1 MTAYP
6 TDTQAKADILA
17 AGRKIYQRGLVAA
30 NDGNLSVRVGENA
43 LWVTPTGVCKGD
55 MTEDMLVKM
64 TLDGTVL
71 EGTRKPSSET
81 KMHLRIY
88 QENPTVRAVV
98 HAHPPVA
105 TTFAAAGI
113 PLDKPVL
120 QEAVVQLG
128 TVPVAPFA
136 LPGSQ
141 GVADSVAPFCRDYR
155 EKYSYK
161 LIYEGISLQEVYN
174 MILELGPGGANGRG
188 SCFGLGCLQWTS
200 YERIKRLVENY
211 IEAADGADT
220 ITLAQVQEAE
230 GMTVSYELNNTYR
243 SVYTTWQSENADQ
256 NTTEAAFAAGVIV
269 CVRYGVPVGYNT
281 EEVQNTR
288 GALAEAVYN
297 VMMGNS

>member
-88 QENPTVRAVV
+88 QENPT
-98 HAHPPVA
+98 
-105 TTFAAAGI
+105 AGI

-155 EKYSYK
+155 A
-161 LIYEGISLQEVYN
+161 LL
-174 MILELGPGGANGRG
+174 LEYHGAVTWGTSMEQAHYRLE
-188 SCFGLGCLQWTS
+188 CLEQVATVTLHLHTLGCH
-200 YERIKRLVENY
+200 RVIPPDV
-211 IEAADGADT
+211 
-220 ITLAQVQEAE
+220 VAE
-230 GMTVSYELNNTYR
+230 LEGLR
-243 SVYTTWQSENADQ
+243 PAW
-256 NTTEAAFAAGVIV
+256 GI
-269 CVRYGVPVGYNT
+269 
-281 EEVQNTR
+281 
-288 GALAEAVYN
+288 L
-297 VMMGNS
+297 

>member
-1 MTAYP
+1 MIPYP
-6 TDTQAKADILA
+6 TDAQAKADILA

-71 EGTRKPSSET
+71 EGTRKPSSEA

-128 TVPVAPFA
+128 TVPVAPF
-136 LPGSQ
+136 
-141 GVADSVAPFCRDYR
+141 CRDYR
-155 EKYSYK
+155 A
-161 LIYEGISLQEVYN
+161 LL
-174 MILELGPGGANGRG
+174 LEYHGAVTWGTSMEQAHYRLE
-188 SCFGLGCLQWTS
+188 CLEQVATVTLHLHTLGCHRVIPP
-200 YERIKRLVENY
+200 EV
-211 IEAADGADT
+211 
-220 ITLAQVQEAE
+220 VAE
-230 GMTVSYELNNTYR
+230 LEGLR
-243 SVYTTWQSENADQ
+243 PAW
-256 NTTEAAFAAGVIV
+256 GI
-269 CVRYGVPVGYNT
+269 
-281 EEVQNTR
+281 
-288 GALAEAVYN
+288 L
-297 VMMGNS
+297 